1 MEGVGAVA
9 LLKGLTTDMRRI
21 LTKRFRIGIL
31 LSILVLVMAGYL
43 AMHYVHAKEITLAD
57 IITIVGLIIALLW
70 AILTYFQNEE
80 ELNISAQALEEQR
93 QARFDAMSDSVM
105 EKIIEAHN
113 HKNSRVHV
121 GESE

>member
-1 MEGVGAVA
+1 M
-9 LLKGLTTDMRRI
+9 
-21 LTKRFRIGIL
+21 TKRFRIGIL

-43 AMHYVHAKEITLAD
+43 AMHYVQAKEITLAD
-57 IITIVGLIIALLW
+57 IVTMVGLIIALLW
-70 AILTYFQNEE
+70 AILAYFQNEE
-80 ELNISAQALEEQR
+80 GLKINAHVLEEQR
-93 QARFDAMSDSVM
+93 QARLDATTDSVM